1 MDGRTT
7 SAQVRMENTYGLA
20 IEYQA
25 DGNDALRFRVSA
37 HDLIKNAT
45 ITLRALPSSPDNVQV
60 SMTAAGASSSSSSS
74 SSWEVVD
81 GVVIIRLGS
90 LEFGADIQVSG
101 LSPPESASDDNSVSS
116 GVIVGS
122 AVGCAALAALVGG
135 AWYMR
140 KPEDTGKKAHYP
152 PGEEIHAGKQ
162 ASLLQNEV

>member
-7 SAQVRMENTYGLA
+7 SAQVRMENTYGLS

-25 DGNDALRFRVSA
+25 DGIDALRFRVSA

-60 SMTAAGASSSSSSS
+60 SMHSASTSDESDG

-81 GVVIIRLGS
+81 GVVIIRVGS

-101 LSPPESASDDNSVSS
+101 LSSPTSASDDNKVSS

-122 AVGCAALAALVGG
+122 AVGCAAFAALVGG

-140 KPEDTGKKAHYP
+140 KPEDPSKKAHYP

-162 ASLLQNEV
+162 ASLLQNEVY